1 VAEGCP
7 AGTAA
12 AGRGAVTARP
22 GPGAAGPQTPQGY
35 LQQED
40 PAGRGLADPCRQG
53 AGTGDD
59 GVDAGVG
66 ARAPGTAQPPQQVSL
81 HPRQRGHPVRRPD
94 PRARGARLVAGGCPA
109 GTAAAARAASD
120 SSPVPG
126 LTISA
131 VTGATSA
138 EGCRASEFWLRIR
151 HFVRSQPTQ
160 GRRPGPQ
167 AANEV
172 RQTADPAEP
181 VSLRSV
187 NTATL
192 TVSIVAIVIAAG
204 SLVYGRRLARASQT
218 SAIAASDSV
227 KSSDRSASAAE
238 ESVKEARRSAG
249 AAEHSAMS
257 AAVTANIDISRR
269 HSELTPKLLI
279 ECEPG
284 GQSVQMTIRFR
295 GPAELRRL
303 DELSVRIRDDH
314 AWRGQG
320 PSIAGGPVPS
330 RQLPTSGA
338 RTGSRPGQRRQAVS
352 CQMRRA
358 HVHGPRYPCR
368 RVGRV
373 PAGGHQAAVVVT
385 GRLAVE
391 HRRAAQTGADVP
403 GSRLAAVDFD
413 ARDEAHQRARDRG
426 GIAASVYAVV
436 VVAALVI
443 CLRW

>member
-1 VAEGCP
+1 
-7 AGTAA
+7 
-12 AGRGAVTARP
+12 
-22 GPGAAGPQTPQGY
+22 
-35 LQQED
+35 
-40 PAGRGLADPCRQG
+40 
-53 AGTGDD
+53 
-59 GVDAGVG
+59 
-66 ARAPGTAQPPQQVSL
+66 
-81 HPRQRGHPVRRPD
+81 
-94 PRARGARLVAGGCPA
+94 
-109 GTAAAARAASD
+109 
-120 SSPVPG
+120 
-126 LTISA
+126 
-131 VTGATSA
+131 
-138 EGCRASEFWLRIR
+138 
-151 HFVRSQPTQ
+151 
-160 GRRPGPQ
+160 
-167 AANEV
+167 
-172 RQTADPAEP
+172 
-181 VSLRSV
+181 
-187 NTATL
+187 
-192 TVSIVAIVIAAG
+192 VSIVAIVIAVG
-204 SLVYGRRLARASQT
+204 SLVYGRRLARASET
-218 SAIAASDSV
+218 SAIAAGDAV
-227 KSSDRSASAAE
+227 KSSDRSAGAAE
-238 ESVKEARRSAG
+238 ESVKEARRSAD

-284 GQSVQMTIRFR
+284 GQGR
-295 GPAELRRL
+295 A
-303 DELSVRIRDDH
+303 DDH
-314 AWRGQG
+314 QFPRPGRVAAARRAERQDPRQPHVARAG